1 MQVLSATSFDV
12 LGNCTKYLTLALS
25 IFLLGSQASAAGIV
39 GVLIALTGG
48 AIYSPAGE
56 ASACLPPRKALC
68 LPARC
73 TSAAPSVSQLA
84 RTRARLPQAKACVP
98 HPTEWL
104 QWRVSLSSAPSR
116 DSVASTTRG
125 SAGLRGRGAGRA
137 RETAVRRNALA
148 GGSGLE

>member
-1 MQVLSATSFDV
+1 VSRRKPRPALPHVWAAPRAPEPGDGLAGRVLMQVLSATSFDV
-12 LGNCTKYLTLALS
+12 LGNCTKYLTLAFS

-73 TSAAPSVSQLA
+73 TGAAPSVSRLA
-84 RTRARLPQAKACVP
+84 RIRARLPQAEACVP
-98 HPTEWL
+98 HPTE
-104 QWRVSLSSAPSR
+104 
-116 DSVASTTRG
+116 
-125 SAGLRGRGAGRA
+125 
-137 RETAVRRNALA
+137 
-148 GGSGLE
+148 